1 MSSPSAMTGGRW
13 DLPSRCPHV
22 ILHNATQ
29 DEQAQ
34 STSSRFGFTS
44 LDTTLE
50 MTPKR
55 HRQDAIVAVSENGRS
70 MGPPVDAPSFLRDAT
85 Q

>member
-1 MSSPSAMTGGRW
+1 MGPPVAVPP
-13 DLPSRCPHV
+13 L
-22 ILHNATQ
+22 ILRNTTQ

-34 STSSRFGFTS
+34 SMSSRFGSTS
-44 LDTTLE
+44 HDTTLE